1 MCRETVRVALLTPP
15 GRGALAVV
23 GVAGRAADEFVAR
36 LFTPQRGGPLGSR
49 SDGAICFGRWTGT
62 DAGPGE
68 DLVIVR
74 HGSHRVE
81 IHSHGGL
88 AACEAVMVSLEQLG
102 AERQGWPEWL
112 RDGGATEIEVEARA
126 ALARAGGAKAARIL
140 SRQLAGGL
148 EAELMRVR
156 GLLAAGHAAEAAAAI
171 DRLTRASRV
180 GMRLTRPWRVV
191 LAGSV
196 NAGKS
201 SLVNAIA
208 GHSRSLVTPEA
219 GTTRD
224 LLETRIVLDGWEI
237 DIVDTAGLRDDAA
250 DGPPGGEVEIAGI
263 ALAIGA
269 REGADLVL
277 RVVDGRR
284 PRESTTALA
293 TTHELLVLSKADL
306 AGVDI
311 ANLPANTPWTS
322 AVTGMGIELL
332 AKRIVSRLVPE
343 EADDPELLTG
353 AVPFT
358 ERQTG
363 TVEALRA
370 ALQSPRAG

>member
-1 MCRETVRVALLTPP
+1 M
-15 GRGALAVV
+15 
-23 GVAGRAADEFVAR
+23 
-36 LFTPQRGGPLGSR
+36 
-49 SDGAICFGRWTGT
+49 
-62 DAGPGE
+62 
-68 DLVIVR
+68 
-74 HGSHRVE
+74 
-81 IHSHGGL
+81 
-88 AACEAVMVSLEQLG
+88 
-102 AERQGWPEWL
+102 
-112 RDGGATEIEVEARA
+112 
-126 ALARAGGAKAARIL
+126 
-140 SRQLAGGL
+140 
-148 EAELMRVR
+148 
-156 GLLAAGHAAEAAAAI
+156 
-171 DRLTRASRV
+171 
-180 GMRLTRPWRVV
+180 
-191 LAGSV
+191 
-196 NAGKS
+196 
-201 SLVNAIA
+201 
-208 GHSRSLVTPEA
+208 
-219 GTTRD
+219 
-224 LLETRIVLDGWEI
+224 LDGWEI

-343 EADDPELLTG
+343 EADDPELLAG

-358 ERQTG
+358 ERQAG